1 MSFIGYIAY
10 EDATDD
16 LKKLYEKMSG
26 PSNTPANIVRI
37 AGHNP
42 KAMESHINF
51 YRSIQYH
58 KSPITRSQREMI
70 AVVVSAINECH
81 Y

>member
-1 MSFIGYIAY
+1 MSFIGYISY
-10 EDATDD
+10 DDASDE
-16 LKKLYEKMSG
+16 LKKLYQRFGGADK
-26 PSNTPANIVRI
+26 TPANVVRI

-42 KAMESHINF
+42 KAMEGHVNF
-51 YRSIQYH
+51 YRSIMFQQ
-58 KSPITRSQREMI
+58 SPITRHQREII